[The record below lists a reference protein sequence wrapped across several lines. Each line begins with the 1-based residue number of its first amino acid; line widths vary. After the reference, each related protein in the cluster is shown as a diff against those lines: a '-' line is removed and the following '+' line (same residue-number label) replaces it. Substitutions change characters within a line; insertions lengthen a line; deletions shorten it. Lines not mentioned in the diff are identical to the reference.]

1 MDLIYCSCNDIQVSQ
16 NLLASIRNV
25 VSVSIALILKSRSF
39 LKLAL
44 SSKNEFIKKFKF

>member
-39 LKLAL
+39 LKVAL